1 MNVDLSWQEIAW
13 RLLWTVL
20 AGGMIGFNREE
31 RGHAAGLRT
40 AILVSL
46 AASIAM
52 IQANLLLDARGKAPE
67 SFASMDVLRLP
78 LGILS
83 GMGFIGGGAILR
95 HGKRVTGITTAATL
109 WFLTIMGLCFGGG
122 QIVLGLAALGLAMFV
137 LCALKWID
145 RVMVAE
151 RRSRL
156 SLVVAA
162 DGPTQEELRER
173 LTAAGFAIA
182 SCRAAYLENQTRR
195 LRFAIRWRAKA
206 SDTGVPPVVSELAHR
221 PGMLQVWWHP

>member
-1 MNVDLSWQEIAW
+1 
-13 RLLWTVL
+13 
-20 AGGMIGFNREE
+20 
-31 RGHAAGLRT
+31 
-40 AILVSL
+40 
-46 AASIAM
+46 
-52 IQANLLLDARGKAPE
+52 
-67 SFASMDVLRLP
+67 MDVLRLP

-109 WFLTIMGLCFGGG
+109 WFLTVMGLCFGGG

-137 LCALKWID
+137 LGALKWID
-145 RVMVAE
+145 RAMIAE

-173 LTAAGFAIA
+173 LAAAGFSIA

-195 LRFAIRWRAKA
+195 LRLAVRWRGKA
-206 SDTGVPPVVSELAHR
+206 TETAVPQVVSELAQR
-221 PGMLQVWWHP
+221 PGILQVWWHP